1 MSDLPGLDEEEFD
14 GGEFR
19 QRSGSAGIKSLIK
32 FRSRN
37 KSGDK
42 QNPNAPP
49 TDDKKAGLKGFFEAF
64 RPRSKSDASTL
75 KAAAMM
81 RRKHASG
88 GQAVQ
93 QVLTDNQQ
101 HLLGSGDLEP
111 MQRQRSTSLGAKDKL
126 RLMKEM
132 RASGGAKTAKGT
144 LMGQLI
150 SNGVNSQISH
160 SSSEKVS
167 QILPWLTWMEL
178 NYCSTHILEHI
189 EFCRNRGFVA
199 DIQIACSDTN
209 QWLSQP
215 GMVCSHYCQLH
226 LCPALLL
233 I

>member
-1 MSDLPGLDEEEFD
+1 MDEEEFD

-19 QRSGSAGIKSLIK
+19 QRSGSAGLKSLIK

-37 KSGDK
+37 KSGDIHK
-42 QNPNAPP
+42 QSPHGTPP
-49 TDDKKAGLKGFFEAF
+49 DDKKAGFKGFLEAF

-81 RRKHASG
+81 RKKHASG

-101 HLLGSGDLEP
+101 LLLGSGDLEP

-132 RASGGAKTAKGT
+132 RVSGGANSAAKGT

-150 SNGVNSQISH
+150 SNGVNSQLAH
-160 SSSEKVS
+160 SNSEKVG
-167 QILPWLTWMEL
+167 L
-178 NYCSTHILEHI
+178 
-189 EFCRNRGFVA
+189 R
-199 DIQIACSDTN
+199 IQIGRLVGH
-209 QWLSQP
+209 LSPQR
-215 GMVCSHYCQLH
+215 G
-226 LCPALLL
+226 
-233 I
+233 